1 MKIKNFNKENNSS
14 SFEMS
19 LKKNKISSPLKKNSY
34 SQLTISNKEKKIL
47 NYFFDPKYDLDI
59 YTYEEALKYEKRTFI
74 RIYYICLLSKERI
87 LNAFIFESKIKI
99 KSLRISMF
107 IFNNACDFALNAFF
121 YTNEK
126 ISDKYHYNGDN
137 LLWFT
142 LLNNIIISIS
152 SAFFS
157 SILVFL
163 FNILTHSKNAIKDL
177 LEKKNFIYINII
189 QKLQKI
195 YKQLKIK
202 IIIYIFLEFLLLLFF
217 FYYVTGFCIVY
228 KKSQI
233 DWLLDGL
240 VSTFVSILIKLLI
253 SFIISIFYLVSL
265 KYKIKIIYNIV
276 IFTY

>member
-1 MKIKNFNKENNSS
+1 
-14 SFEMS
+14 MS

-137 LLWFT
+137 LIWFT

-157 SILVFL
+157 SILVIL

-177 LEKKNFIYINII
+177 FEKKNFIYINMI

-240 VSTFVSILIKLLI
+240 VSIFISILIKLLI

-276 IFTY
+276 IFTS